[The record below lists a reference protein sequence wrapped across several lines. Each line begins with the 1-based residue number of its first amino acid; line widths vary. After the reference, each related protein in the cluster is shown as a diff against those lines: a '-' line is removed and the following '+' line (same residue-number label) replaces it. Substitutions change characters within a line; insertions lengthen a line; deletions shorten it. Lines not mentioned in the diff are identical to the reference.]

1 MPATPSDVLRIWF
14 NRVWN
19 AGDESAID
27 ELYADTAVAHGLP
40 AALTA
45 GPDGFKP
52 LYRSFRTAFPNIQIE
67 VLRAVSEG
75 ELGVVHCRVT
85 ATHTG
90 ELLGTQATNRT
101 VSFDGMV
108 MARVVDGRIQEG
120 WNFFDFPLMYQQ
132 LGIAPPQP
140 V

>member
-1 MPATPSDVLRIWF
+1 MPATPSEVLRSWF
-14 NRVWN
+14 DRVWN

-40 AALTA
+40 AALSP
-45 GPDGFKP
+45 GPDGFKQV
-52 LYRSFRTAFPNIQIE
+52 YRTFRSAFPSIRIE

-85 ATHTG
+85 ASHTG
-90 ELLGTQATNRT
+90 ELLGTPATKQT
-101 VSFDGMV
+101 VDFHGMV

-120 WNFFDFPLMYQQ
+120 WNYFDFPLMYQQ
-132 LGIAPPQP
+132 LGITPPQP
-140 V
+140 